1 MKINDY
7 ITFIGEPG
15 DVVYLKTKL
24 LPVNMRLF
32 KSSSYY
38 YQIIMYV
45 CRYIKWLTLTEP
57 DDYKLPHGMSGA
69 NAAIP
74 FNIIGIARNRG
85 KKNAYCEIMI
95 NPEIIEWRDQ
105 DFEKMQSNC
114 GSIRLKEPI
123 NVLRSPEI
131 KVLWYD
137 EKGVSHSRWFTINQG
152 GATIQ
157 HEIDHNNGI
166 LITDKQI

>member
-7 ITFIGEPG
+7 LTYINTPG
-15 DVVYLKTKL
+15 DVIHLKSKL

-32 KSSSYY
+32 KSSHQYKY
-38 YQIIMYV
+38 LIREI
-45 CRYIKWLTLTEP
+45 CRYIKSLALIKF
-57 DDYKLPHGMSGA
+57 DDYELPHGMSGA
-69 NAAIP
+69 NVAIP
-74 FNIIGIARNRG
+74 FNIIGIVRSRG
-85 KKNAYCEIMI
+85 KHNTYCEIMI
-95 NPEIIEWRDQ
+95 NPDIIEWRD
-105 DFEKMQSNC
+105 DNNFAMNSNC

-123 NVLRSPEI
+123 LVSRASNI

-137 EKGVSHSRWFTINQG
+137 ENGKSHTKWFNIKEG

-166 LITDKQI
+166 LITDKTY